1 RVRTATPLPSACVRS
16 RTINAD
22 NSAGMISSGAV
33 TGQVSTGT
41 SSPRAKNPT
50 AKWAIGEMLITTG
63 GVDGFSSAE
72 SVAMHAS
79 WHRDPVATTTPDLR
93 GPATIGI

>member
-1 RVRTATPLPSACVRS
+1 MTPLPSACVRS

-22 NSAGMISSGAV
+22 NSTGMISSGAV

-41 SSPRAKNPT
+41 SSPRAKKPT

-63 GVDGFSSAE
+63 GVDRASSAE

-79 WHRDPVATTTPDLR
+79 WHRYLATTTTPDLR
-93 GPATIGI
+93 GPATVGI